1 MASPDVVDLPDEEAV
16 AHFRG
21 KRDRQDWAWS
31 FDWRDVSAEEHLA
44 QFTFAKAA
52 RLDVLQAVRA
62 EVDRALAEG
71 RTLREFVG
79 ELRPRLQ
86 RLGWWGEKEM
96 VDPRTGERRL
106 VEIGPRRLATI
117 FDTNLRMAHARGR
130 WERIQALKEEM
141 PYLRYVA
148 TLDARTRP
156 EHARWHGTVLR
167 VDDPWWRTHYPPNGW
182 RCRCA
187 VQQLSESDLR
197 RRGRGATPRPKGGTR
212 KWTNRRTGEIVDVPA
227 GIDPGFERNAGG
239 YSRVAA
245 ARELLAQRVAQA
257 LPGIPTAGGLL
268 DDVDGY
274 AATGMRVRS
283 ELQRETGGS
292 FRPAPFYAALRR
304 RLRDQRQAGG
314 AIGNLQAA
322 SPNDAHVR
330 GVVAA
335 ATRMLP
341 ASWVRRANQRGPVR
355 VTSKAGDD
363 TGWYDPRTRTIAVD
377 PHKAAFGFG
386 GVQGAALHEYVHHL
400 QSSLPGFQALFRAEH
415 LRRTTAPP
423 GKGKSAPGKRD
434 ELHDSPAYPDL
445 GTVFRRDDYVD
456 AYFGRHYESVLTSA
470 DPAMGQPDGDAL
482 EVATMAFQ
490 LALGDTFQLAKMAQ
504 YDPRMLDIVLGVLLR
519 YDP

>member
-1 MASPDVVDLPDEEAV
+1 MASPDVVDLPDAEAV

-187 VQQLSESDLR
+187 VQQLSEGDLR

-212 KWTNRRTGEIVDVPA
+212 KWTNRRTGEIVDVPV
-227 GIDPGFERNAGG
+227 GIDPGFERNAGSYPPVPAAKQVLDG
-239 YSRVAA
+239 RIGAAPAAVQHAARKLETPEDYRVEGRLIRESMRIDPTVDPRGFRAVLLARLGDERGAYRVAA
-245 ARELLAQRVAQA
+245 NVR
-257 LPGIPTAGGLL
+257 P
-268 DDVDGY
+268 
-274 AATGMRVRS
+274 ATGGAASKAAAKLVADASRRLPRSWVEAANAASHLVARRVRGD
-283 ELQRETGGS
+283 LVARRVRGDGGGS
-292 FRPAPFYAALRR
+292 YNHIHRR
-304 RLRDQRQAGG
+304 ITLDGPLAGPD
-314 AIGNLQAA
+314 I
-322 SPNDAHVR
+322 
-330 GVVAA
+330 
-335 ATRMLP
+335 
-341 ASWVRRANQRGPVR
+341 
-355 VTSKAGDD
+355 
-363 TGWYDPRTRTIAVD
+363 
-377 PHKAAFGFG
+377 
-386 GVQGAALHEYVHHL
+386 ALHEYVHHL
-400 QSSLPGFQALFRAEH
+400 QATLPGFQRVFREEH
-415 LRRTTAPP
+415 IRRTTRN
-423 GKGKSAPGKRD
+423 GKRD
-434 ELHDSPAYPDL
+434 PTTSHWF
-445 GTVFRRDDYVD
+445 GRGRDDDY
-456 AYFGRHYESVLTSA
+456 HPVLLYMGKDSGPTTSSA
-470 DPAMGQPDGDAL
+470 PYTAAQFDMPDGDAQ
-482 EVATMAFQ
+482 EVATVAHQVVLESHHGKERLGQ
-490 LALGDTFQLAKMAQ
+490 LAQGDPA
-504 YDPRMLDIVLGVLLR
+504 MLDLVLGMLFR